1 MSRPASLLLDLEP
14 LRRDRDFRLI
24 WAGQVV
30 SSVGRQVTV
39 VTLPYQLWI
48 ATGSPLSIG
57 ALAMVQLVPLVAFS
71 LYGGAIADAVD
82 RRRLLL
88 LTQSILALSSA
99 SLAVLA
105 IVPRVPIVL
114 VYVVAF
120 LAATVS
126 AVDQPARTSAVPRLV
141 PRERLTMAIALNQ
154 AGYQTAGV
162 VGPAIGGLLI
172 ATVGPAGAYLV
183 DAVTYG
189 ASLAALV
196 VIAPIPALKGVV
208 RPGLAAVVEG
218 LRFARSRAEILATFI
233 VDLDAMIFG
242 MPQALFPIL
251 ALTVFHAGAQG
262 YGLLAAAPAAGA
274 LVGALLTGWVS
285 RVRFQ
290 GRAVYVAVALWGVA
304 ITAFGLATFSLPLAL
319 LLLAIA
325 GAADVISAVFRATI
339 LQLATP
345 DELRGRLS
353 ALHGMVVTA
362 GPRLGD
368 MEATAVAA
376 AINAQFSVVSGGLAC
391 LVGLGLIAWRLPQF
405 GRYEAVRAP
414 GVVPGSPG
422 SVPGSPGS
430 VPGPAGSAPCSPGS
444 AGSSPRPRSPG
455 VHAAPRHVGTPVP
468 SDPVP
473 DIEP

>member
-1 MSRPASLLLDLEP
+1 MSRRPSLLLDLEP

-24 WAGQVV
+24 WAGQMI
-30 SSVGRQVTV
+30 SAIGRQVTV
-39 VTLPYQLWI
+39 VTLPYQLWV

-57 ALAMVQLVPLVAFS
+57 ALSLVQLVPLLAFS
-71 LYGGAIADAVD
+71 LYGGAVADAVD

-88 LTQSILALSSA
+88 VTQSVLALSSA
-99 SLAVLA
+99 ALAA
-105 IVPRVPIVL
+105 IALVPHAPIIL

-126 AVDQPARTSAVPRLV
+126 AVDQPSRTSAIPRLV

-154 AGYQTAGV
+154 AGSQTAGV
-162 VGPAIGGLLI
+162 VGPAIGGVLI
-172 ATVGPAGAYLV
+172 AAVGPAGAYLV
-183 DAVTYG
+183 DAITYG

-196 VIAPIPALKGVV
+196 VIAPIPALAGAA
-208 RPGLAAVVEG
+208 RPGIAAMAEG
-218 LRFARSRAEILATFI
+218 LRFARSRAEILGSFV

-251 ALTVFHAGAQG
+251 ALTVFHAGAGG

-274 LVGALLTGWVS
+274 LVGALMTGWVS

-290 GRAVYVAVALWGVA
+290 GRAVYAAVTVWGLA

-319 LLLAIA
+319 FLLAVA
-325 GAADVISAVFRATI
+325 GAADVISAVFRGTI

-353 ALHGMVVTA
+353 ALHGMVVAA

-368 MEATAVAA
+368 MEATAVATA
-376 AINAQFSVVSGGLAC
+376 LGAQVSVVSGGIAC
-391 LVGLGLIAWRLPQF
+391 LAGLAVIAWRFPRL
-405 GRYEAVRAP
+405 GRYQAVRVPQAHDGTRHDERAP
-414 GVVPGSPG
+414 AI
-422 SVPGSPGS
+422 
-430 VPGPAGSAPCSPGS
+430 PATSAS
-444 AGSSPRPRSPG
+444 AAIPATSASRADS
-455 VHAAPRHVGTPVP
+455 
-468 SDPVP
+468 
-473 DIEP
+473 EP